1 MKYKYFTIFLIFVAI
16 FNTFVWTKLIDG
28 YREYYADIIDSLE
41 DDRVRLQ
48 LKIDELENGYK
59 LDGLDVVVTMYH
71 PVRGQTDRTPNILA
85 DGTKI
90 RIHKASEYKYVAV
103 SRNLLKRW
111 GGWLDYGD
119 FIVLN
124 GTDGKDGVYQ
134 VKDTMNARFINR
146 IDILE
151 SPGTKPYKFTSA
163 TIKKANLNEDIK
175 FITN

>member
-1 MKYKYFTIFLIFVAI
+1 MKKYFIIFLTFFTIF
-16 FNTFVWTKLIDG
+16 NG
-28 YREYYADIIDSLE
+28 YIWINLFKEYQTYYMGIIDSLE

-48 LKIDELENGYK
+48 LMIDEHEHGVSLA
-59 LDGLDVVVTMYH
+59 GLDVTVTMYH
-71 PVRGQTDRTPNILA
+71 PVRQQTDRTPNILA

-90 RIHKASEYKYVAV
+90 TVHKASEYRYVAV

-119 FIVLN
+119 FIILT

-134 VKDTMNARFINR
+134 VKDTMNKRFVNR

-163 TIKKANLNEDIK
+163 KIKKANLNEDIK